1 MSHAA
6 VPLKAGQD
14 IHSNNKLQSC
24 HCEEPFD
31 WAQDKLHDVAIYD
44 IEPALVRDTNL

>member
-31 WAQDKLHDVAIYD
+31 CAQDKLHDVAIYD